1 MITSLKPNLRI
12 LLPNCFFFKAVKL
25 ESLRAGRTRYLV
37 VVSRPAKNLTSST
50 AKFPPSLTN
59 TNIKNVLQQQQLG
72 NTSTQRTY
80 SQQHSKES
88 HQQKQSQD
96 QQSSGTT
103 ADGSGMG
110 SNSNMSTTETIT
122 SHSNTENIYHR
133 CSINQNNNSNSNCSI
148 LFTTSSDLS
157 SAPTGGIAVSRSSA
171 NLTCDIQQLQQ
182 QKQQL
187 HLTNNNLRRYQK
199 LFSDRDE
206 NLIMGDTD
214 SNFSGS
220 SGKSSSNEMEE
231 SCLLGIDCNEKTT
244 VGLVLKVMADTS
256 IRLDG
261 DG

>member
-1 MITSLKPNLRI
+1 M
-12 LLPNCFFFKAVKL
+12 
-25 ESLRAGRTRYLV
+25 V
-37 VVSRPAKNLTSST
+37 VVSRPAKNLTTSPG
-50 AKFPPSLTN
+50 KYPQSLLN
-59 TNIKNVLQQQQLG
+59 TNIQNDQQQQQPG
-72 NTSTQRTY
+72 KTSTQRIY
-80 SQQHSKES
+80 SQQQSKE
-88 HQQKQSQD
+88 HYQQKQSEEK
-96 QQSSGTT
+96 QSLGMV
-103 ADGSGMG
+103 AAGSVMG

-133 CSINQNNNSNSNCSI
+133 CSINQNNNNNSNCSI
-148 LFTTSSDLS
+148 LFNTSSELS
-157 SAPTGGIAVSRSSA
+157 SVPTGGIAVSRSSA

-182 QKQQL
+182 QQQ
-187 HLTNNNLRRYQK
+187 HLTDNDLRHYHK
-199 LFSDRDE
+199 VLTDRDE

>member
-1 MITSLKPNLRI
+1 M
-12 LLPNCFFFKAVKL
+12 
-25 ESLRAGRTRYLV
+25 
-37 VVSRPAKNLTSST
+37 VVSRPAKNLTPSPAKFTPSST
-50 AKFPPSLTN
+50 NINIQN
-59 TNIKNVLQQQQLG
+59 TQPQPGNI
-72 NTSTQRTY
+72 STQRSY
-80 SQQHSKES
+80 SRQQSKEH
-88 HQQKQSQD
+88 HQQKQSQE
-96 QQSSGTT
+96 QQSSGMT
-103 ADGSGMG
+103 AAGSGMG

-148 LFTTSSDLS
+148 LFNTNNELS
-157 SAPTGGIAVSRSSA
+157 SAPSGGIAGSRSSA

-182 QKQQL
+182 QQQQQQF
-187 HLTNNNLRRYQK
+187 TDNNLRRYQAATV
-199 LFSDRDE
+199 LADRDE
-206 NLIMGDTD
+206 NLIMGDTE

-220 SGKSSSNEMEE
+220 SGKSSSNEIEE

>member
-1 MITSLKPNLRI
+1 MTCLKPY
-12 LLPNCFFFKAVKL
+12 LPIENIFFIFSKAVKL

-37 VVSRPAKNLTSST
+37 VVSRPAKNLTSSP
-50 AKFPPSLTN
+50 AKFSPSLTN
-59 TNIKNVLQQQQLG
+59 TNIKIVQQQQQLG

-80 SQQHSKES
+80 SQQQSKEV
-88 HQQKQSQD
+88 HQLKQSQN
-96 QQSSGTT
+96 QKSSGIT

-157 SAPTGGIAVSRSSA
+157 SASTGGIAVSRSSA

-182 QKQQL
+182 QKQQH
-187 HLTNNNLRRYQK
+187 HLTDNNLRRHYK
-199 LFSDRDE
+199 VLADRDE

>member
-1 MITSLKPNLRI
+1 M
-12 LLPNCFFFKAVKL
+12 

-37 VVSRPAKNLTSST
+37 VVSRPSKNLSSSP
-50 AKFPPSLTN
+50 AKFPPSLFN
-59 TNIKNVLQQQQLG
+59 TNIKNVQQHQQPG
-72 NTSTQRTY
+72 NTSTQRIY
-80 SQQHSKES
+80 NQQQSKEH
-88 HQQKQSQD
+88 HQQKQSQE
-96 QQSSGTT
+96 QQSLGMTSAGN
-103 ADGSGMG
+103 GMG

-148 LFTTSSDLS
+148 LFNTSSELS
-157 SAPTGGIAVSRSSA
+157 SAPSSGIAVSRSSS
-171 NLTCDIQQLQQ
+171 NLTCDIQQKQQ
-182 QKQQL
+182 Q
-187 HLTNNNLRRYQK
+187 HLTDNDLRRYLK
-199 LFSDRDE
+199 VLTDRDE
-206 NLIMGDTD
+206 NLVMGDTD